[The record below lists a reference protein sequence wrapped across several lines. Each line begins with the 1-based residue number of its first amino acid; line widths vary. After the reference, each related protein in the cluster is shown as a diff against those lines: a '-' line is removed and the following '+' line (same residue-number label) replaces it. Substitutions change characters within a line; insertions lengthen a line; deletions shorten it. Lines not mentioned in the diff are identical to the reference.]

1 MPMVVASRY
10 ARALADVVARTGEYR
25 RILRELE
32 DFRAA
37 YRDSVEWREV
47 CDTPAVPLAQKI
59 KVLEAIGAR
68 LGAAPLTLNFLR
80 VLIAHYRMGLLEEV
94 IEAFRKIA
102 NARLG
107 IVQVKVS
114 SATELS
120 EAERQALRARFSVL
134 MHQQAE
140 VEFHLDEQLI
150 GGIVA
155 QVGSTVFDG
164 SLRGRLERIREQL
177 TAR

>member
-25 RILRELE
+25 RVLQELE
-32 DFRAA
+32 DFRSSYSACA
-37 YRDSVEWREV
+37 DLREV
-47 CDTPAVPLAQKI
+47 CDAPAVPLAQKM

-68 LGAAPLTLNFLR
+68 LGAAPVTLNFLR
-80 VLIAHYRMGLLEEV
+80 VLLAHYRVALLEEV

-102 NARLG
+102 NSRLG

-120 EAERQALRARFSVL
+120 EAERQALRARFGEL
-134 MHQQAE
+134 MRKQAE

>member
-1 MPMVVASRY
+1 MPMVVAGRY
-10 ARALADVVARTGEYR
+10 ARALADVVAPTGEYR
-25 RILRELE
+25 QILRELE
-32 DFRAA
+32 DFLGA
-37 YRDSVEWREV
+37 YRASAEWREV
-47 CDTPAVPLAQKI
+47 CDTPAVPLAQKL

-68 LGAAPLTLNFLR
+68 LGAAPVTLNFLR
-80 VLIAHYRMGLLEEV
+80 VLLAHYRMALLEEV
-94 IEAFRKIA
+94 VEAFGKIV
-102 NARLG
+102 NGRLG

-120 EAERQALRARFSVL
+120 EAERQALRARFGEL
-134 MHQQAE
+134 MHKQAE

-155 QVGSTVFDG
+155 QVGSTVYDG